1 MPRRHHK
8 KKFDS
13 AKEIALLRGLNCNQ
27 NCFDCGMGDANH
39 VVMNFGTFVC
49 SRCAGILKELNYTV
63 RGPEG
68 VYVRKEIKLIGRRGN
83 ERARKIWMGNFRANQ
98 DSLPNPQKNEEV
110 RNHIIDKYNNKKYFL
125 QEMEDELRKEEEA
138 AKEEESEEEEDEKDS
153 IDENGTKENM
163 EHKNMNSG
171 KNEKIVENK
180 TNDSNMGLDILCGN
194 ENPINQ
200 SEISNKKENTSTLCG
215 NIFEQSKEDSVIDT
229 CTHNNNKTNDK
240 PAMNINHPERQR
252 VNPNNTFPFDIINKG
267 EEENEPQTEQNS
279 FAVPIEKILSQSKPM
294 TVLERA
300 LNEPSSI
307 QPEIIKV
314 EKEKPNVHKMN
325 QDDFINHLRNAAQ
338 DRPDYMEM
346 MNDQNNQDL
355 LYQALMNMFNPNS
368 VNENTEEFNP
378 LDFLSNFH
386 QNRNKKEN
394 EPIVNNTTNQSKEVE
409 VEPEIKEKP
418 KDDTNPFDDGISS
431 ENNSMFQTQASIP
444 FNRNINNTSQI
455 QKPQN
460 DILNQSDEP
469 SIIKPC
475 EQQSE
480 MKIDSE
486 QPSEFEI
493 NTDWP
498 PQKKDPEINQSKE
511 DSIINTDWPPK
522 AKDESNSQINQS
534 SISKVEPMTT
544 PNMDID
550 VDTSIPPK
558 MNTEENA
565 TIVDEPIKTE
575 PSKNINQIGEYNP
588 YNYL

>member
-1 MPRRHHK
+1 
-8 KKFDS
+8 
-13 AKEIALLRGLNCNQ
+13 
-27 NCFDCGMGDANH
+27 
-39 VVMNFGTFVC
+39 
-49 SRCAGILKELNYTV
+49 
-63 RGPEG
+63 
-68 VYVRKEIKLIGRRGN
+68 
-83 ERARKIWMGNFRANQ
+83 
-98 DSLPNPQKNEEV
+98 
-110 RNHIIDKYNNKKYFL
+110 
-125 QEMEDELRKEEEA
+125 
-138 AKEEESEEEEDEKDS
+138 
-153 IDENGTKENM
+153 
-163 EHKNMNSG
+163 MNSG

-279 FAVPIEKILSQSKPM
+279 FAVPIEKVLSQSKPM

-493 NTDWP
+493 STDWP
-498 PQKKDPEINQSKE
+498 PKKKDPEINQSKE